1 VFANNGG
8 ADPDPQMAVPSQLRR
23 RLRAGRAH
31 EEAWLDNNSTPLMI
45 NRYNGT
51 LVRGE

>member
-1 VFANNGG
+1 
-8 ADPDPQMAVPSQLRR
+8 MAVPANSGGAYAPAERN
-23 RLRAGRAH
+23 